1 MKRALLTLAMIVAAT
16 GCDNS
21 GIAALFGK
29 GVVGGTGTT
38 VGAAIADFLLGLVN
52 L

>member
-1 MKRALLTLAMIVAAT
+1 MLTLAMIVAVG
-16 GCDNS
+16 GCDS
-21 GIAALFGK
+21 VAQLFGK

-38 VGAAIADFLLGLVN
+38 IGAAIADFLLGLVN